1 MARPRTGRQTSAEY
15 QRRYRER
22 KKAQGAMAQTNWMLD
37 VRLTD
42 AIRHEAK
49 ARGLRESELATDILG
64 DWYEARFGGRLPPAQ
79 PEAPPDTSAPPP
91 QPASINA
98 TVELLLAKLEE
109 LGFIIP
115 LQGMATQ
122 CLHGDERNGLWATVT
137 LNGLDTIEFG
147 LVERTDGFAQNI
159 LHCVVDTVTRRAW
172 LTSDAYGEL
181 NQGRD
186 IGTKISTKGLQALD
200 DAFAR
205 LREFI
210 MAKRKPLRYDET
222 LAALPHYLDQ
232 EPSRSLLVLAFQRMG
247 LELVHVPPTDL
258 VISAAEAPQNV
269 ALHDLNA
276 LAQYVRQEFLRMGKT
291 VCTFPLWDGGE
302 LIAYAP
308 SFTPGCECSHR
319 MRPMQRKASHEHH
332 RSRRAGCRAA
342 QGRTRPAAVCQRHH
356 GAGTI
361 HRCRPAAEFSET
373 VGVAGFAYGAAPP
386 A

>member
-49 ARGLRESELATDILG
+49 ARSLRESELATDILG

-79 PEAPPDTSAPPP
+79 PAPLLDVAASTPPP
-91 QPASINA
+91 TSVNA

-122 CLHGDERNGLWATVT
+122 CLHGDERHGLWATVT

-147 LVERTDGFAQNI
+147 LVERTDGLVQNI
-159 LHCVVDTVTRRAW
+159 LHCAVDTGARRAW

-181 NQGRD
+181 NESRD
-186 IGTKISTKGLQALD
+186 IGARISTKGLQALD

-210 MAKRKPLRYDET
+210 MAKRRPLRYDET

-269 ALHDLNA
+269 ALHDLDA
-276 LAQYVRQEFLRMGKT
+276 LAQYVRQEFLRLGRT

-302 LIAYAP
+302 LIAYTPEVRAFVYAGLRMQPPDAP
-308 SFTPGCECSHR
+308 NTEEGKP
-319 MRPMQRKASHEHH
+319 
-332 RSRRAGCRAA
+332 
-342 QGRTRPAAVCQRHH
+342 
-356 GAGTI
+356 
-361 HRCRPAAEFSET
+361 
-373 VGVAGFAYGAAPP
+373 
-386 A
+386 

>member
-115 LQGMATQ
+115 LKGMATQ
-122 CLHGDERNGLWATVT
+122 CLHGDDRNGLWATVT
-137 LNGLDTIEFG
+137 LNGLDSIEFG

-308 SFTPGCECSHR
+308 EARAFVYAGLR
-319 MRPMQRKASHEHH
+319 MQPPDS
-332 RSRRAGCRAA
+332 
-342 QGRTRPAAVCQRHH
+342 PN
-356 GAGTI
+356 
-361 HRCRPAAEFSET
+361 AEE
-373 VGVAGFAYGAAPP
+373 GQP
-386 A
+386 

>member
-1 MARPRTGRQTSAEY
+1 
-15 QRRYRER
+15 
-22 KKAQGAMAQTNWMLD
+22 MAQTNWMLD

-64 DWYEARFGGRLPPAQ
+64 EWYEARFGGRLPPAQ
-79 PEAPPDTSAPPP
+79 AVPPPDTATPTPPP
-91 QPASINA
+91 TAINA

-137 LNGLDTIEFG
+137 LCGLDVIEFG
-147 LVERTDGFAQNI
+147 LVERTDGLAQNI
-159 LHCVVDTVTRRAW
+159 LHCVVDTVARHAW

-181 NQGRD
+181 NQDRD
-186 IGTKISTKGLQALD
+186 IGTKINTKGLQALD
-200 DAFAR
+200 DVFAR

-210 MAKRKPLRYDET
+210 MAKRKPLHYAET
-222 LAALPHYLDQ
+222 LAALPNYLDQ
-232 EPSRSLLVLAFQRMG
+232 EPSRSLLALAFQRAG
-247 LELVHVPPTDL
+247 LELVHVAPTDL
-258 VISAAEAPQNV
+258 VISATETPENV
-269 ALHDLNA
+269 ALHDLEA

-308 SFTPGCECSHR
+308 EERATVYAGLR
-319 MRPMQRKASHEHH
+319 MQSPDTEEGK
-332 RSRRAGCRAA
+332 
-342 QGRTRPAAVCQRHH
+342 P
-356 GAGTI
+356 
-361 HRCRPAAEFSET
+361 
-373 VGVAGFAYGAAPP
+373 
-386 A
+386 

>member
-79 PEAPPDTSAPPP
+79 PEAPPDTSVPPP

-98 TVELLLAKLEE
+98 TVEMLLAKLEE

-115 LQGMATQ
+115 LQGMAAQ
-122 CLHGDERNGLWATVT
+122 CLHGDEHNGLWATVT

-159 LHCVVDTVTRRAW
+159 LHCVVDTVTRHAW
-172 LTSDAYGEL
+172 LTSDVYGEL
-181 NQGRD
+181 NQDRD
-186 IGTKISTKGLQALD
+186 IGTKINTKGLQALD
-200 DAFAR
+200 DVFAR

-210 MAKRKPLRYDET
+210 MAKRKPLQYEET
-222 LAALPHYLDQ
+222 LAALPNYLDQ
-232 EPSRSLLVLAFQRMG
+232 EPSRSLLALAFQRVG
-247 LELVHVPPTDL
+247 LELVHVAPTDL
-258 VISAAEAPQNV
+258 VISAAEPPENI
-269 ALHDLNA
+269 ALHDLQA

-291 VCTFPLWDGGE
+291 VCTFSLWDGGE
-302 LIAYAP
+302 LIAFAPEERAFVYAGLRMQLP
-308 SFTPGCECSHR
+308 DAEGSH
-319 MRPMQRKASHEHH
+319 P
-332 RSRRAGCRAA
+332 
-342 QGRTRPAAVCQRHH
+342 
-356 GAGTI
+356 
-361 HRCRPAAEFSET
+361 
-373 VGVAGFAYGAAPP
+373 
-386 A
+386 

>member
-1 MARPRTGRQTSAEY
+1 M
-15 QRRYRER
+15 
-22 KKAQGAMAQTNWMLD
+22 
-37 VRLTD
+37 
-42 AIRHEAK
+42 
-49 ARGLRESELATDILG
+49 
-64 DWYEARFGGRLPPAQ
+64 
-79 PEAPPDTSAPPP
+79 
-91 QPASINA
+91 
-98 TVELLLAKLEE
+98 
-109 LGFIIP
+109 
-115 LQGMATQ
+115 
-122 CLHGDERNGLWATVT
+122 
-137 LNGLDTIEFG
+137 
-147 LVERTDGFAQNI
+147 
-159 LHCVVDTVTRRAW
+159 TRRAW

-186 IGTKISTKGLQALD
+186 IGTKINTKGLQALD
-200 DAFAR
+200 DVFAR

-308 SFTPGCECSHR
+308 EARAFVYAGLR
-319 MRPMQRKASHEHH
+319 MQP
-332 RSRRAGCRAA
+332 
-342 QGRTRPAAVCQRHH
+342 PD
-356 GAGTI
+356 
-361 HRCRPAAEFSET
+361 
-373 VGVAGFAYGAAPP
+373 APNTEEGQP
-386 A
+386 

>member
-15 QRRYRER
+15 QRLYRER

-42 AIRHEAK
+42 AVRHEAK

-64 DWYEARFGGRLPPAQ
+64 DWYEARFGGRLPAAQ
-79 PEAPPDTSAPPP
+79 PEAPPDNSAPPP
-91 QPASINA
+91 PPASINA

-137 LNGLDTIEFG
+137 LNGLDSIEFG
-147 LVERTDGFAQNI
+147 LIERTDGLAQNI
-159 LHCVVDTVTRRAW
+159 LHCLVDTVTRRAW

-181 NQGRD
+181 NQDRD
-186 IGTKISTKGLQALD
+186 IGTKISTKGLLALD

-210 MAKRKPLRYDET
+210 MAKRKPLRYEET

-269 ALHDLNA
+269 ALHDLEA
-276 LAQYVRQEFLRMGKT
+276 LAQYVRQEFLRTGKT

-302 LIAYAP
+302 LIAY
-308 SFTPGCECSHR
+308 TPEVRAFVYAGLR
-319 MRPMQRKASHEHH
+319 MQ
-332 RSRRAGCRAA
+332 
-342 QGRTRPAAVCQRHH
+342 
-356 GAGTI
+356 
-361 HRCRPAAEFSET
+361 
-373 VGVAGFAYGAAPP
+373 PP
-386 A
+386 DTPNIEEGKP

>member
-22 KKAQGAMAQTNWMLD
+22 KKAQGAVAQTNWMLD

-79 PEAPPDTSAPPP
+79 PEAPPDTSVPPP

-98 TVELLLAKLEE
+98 TVEMLLAKLEE

-137 LNGLDTIEFG
+137 LNGLDSIEFG
-147 LVERTDGFAQNI
+147 LVERADGFAQNI

-181 NQGRD
+181 NQDRD

-210 MAKRKPLRYDET
+210 MAKRKPLRFDET

-258 VISAAEAPQNV
+258 VISAAEVPQNV
-269 ALHDLNA
+269 ALHDLEA
-276 LAQYVRQEFLRMGKT
+276 LAQYVRQEFLRTGLT
-291 VCTFPLWDGGE
+291 VCTLSLWDGGE

-308 SFTPGCECSHR
+308 EVRAFVYAGLR
-319 MRPMQRKASHEHH
+319 MQP
-332 RSRRAGCRAA
+332 
-342 QGRTRPAAVCQRHH
+342 PD
-356 GAGTI
+356 
-361 HRCRPAAEFSET
+361 
-373 VGVAGFAYGAAPP
+373 APDTEEGKP
-386 A
+386 

>member
-37 VRLTD
+37 VRLAD

-79 PEAPPDTSAPPP
+79 PEPPP
-91 QPASINA
+91 ETAAPTPPPTSINA
-98 TVELLLAKLEE
+98 TVELLLGKLEE

-115 LQGMATQ
+115 LQGMVTQ

-137 LNGLDTIEFG
+137 LNGLDAIEFG
-147 LVERTDGFAQNI
+147 LVERTDGLAQNI
-159 LHCVVDTVTRRAW
+159 LHCVVDTVTRHAW

-181 NQGRD
+181 NQDRD
-186 IGTKISTKGLQALD
+186 IGTKINTKGLLALD
-200 DAFAR
+200 DVFAR

-210 MAKRKPLRYDET
+210 MAKRKPLHYEET
-222 LAALPHYLDQ
+222 LAALPGYLDQ
-232 EPSRSLLVLAFQRMG
+232 EPSRSLLVLAFQRVG
-247 LELVHVPPTDL
+247 LELVHVEPTDL
-258 VISAAEAPQNV
+258 VISAAEPPENV
-269 ALHDLNA
+269 ALHDLEA

-302 LIAYAP
+302 LIAFAPEERAVVYA
-308 SFTPGCECSHR
+308 GLR
-319 MRPMQRKASHEHH
+319 MQLPDTEGGH
-332 RSRRAGCRAA
+332 
-342 QGRTRPAAVCQRHH
+342 P
-356 GAGTI
+356 
-361 HRCRPAAEFSET
+361 
-373 VGVAGFAYGAAPP
+373 
-386 A
+386 

>member
-1 MARPRTGRQTSAEY
+1 MARPRTGRQSSAEY

-22 KKAQGAMAQTNWMLD
+22 KKAQGAIAQTNWMLD
-37 VRLTD
+37 VRLAD

-49 ARGLRESELATDILG
+49 VRGLRESELATEILG
-64 DWYEARFGGRLPPAQ
+64 EWYEARFGGRLPPAQ
-79 PEAPPDTSAPPP
+79 PEPPQDTAAPAPPP
-91 QPASINA
+91 TPINA

-200 DAFAR
+200 DVFAR

-308 SFTPGCECSHR
+308 EARAFVYAGLR
-319 MRPMQRKASHEHH
+319 MQP
-332 RSRRAGCRAA
+332 
-342 QGRTRPAAVCQRHH
+342 PD
-356 GAGTI
+356 
-361 HRCRPAAEFSET
+361 
-373 VGVAGFAYGAAPP
+373 APNTEEGQP
-386 A
+386 